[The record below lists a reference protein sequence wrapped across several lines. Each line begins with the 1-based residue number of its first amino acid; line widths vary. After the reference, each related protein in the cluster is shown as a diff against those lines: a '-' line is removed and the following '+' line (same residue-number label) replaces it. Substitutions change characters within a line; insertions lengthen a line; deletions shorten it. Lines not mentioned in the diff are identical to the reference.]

1 MKRLILSLL
10 AISLSLIVAAAPGQF
25 IDNTTGVVLNYG
37 EAQKVDTISLSKS
50 KKLIIQFPKS
60 SMTVY
65 SEKAPDGK
73 EITWE

>member
-50 KKLIIQFPKS
+50 K
-60 SMTVY
+60 
-65 SEKAPDGK
+65 
-73 EITWE
+73 